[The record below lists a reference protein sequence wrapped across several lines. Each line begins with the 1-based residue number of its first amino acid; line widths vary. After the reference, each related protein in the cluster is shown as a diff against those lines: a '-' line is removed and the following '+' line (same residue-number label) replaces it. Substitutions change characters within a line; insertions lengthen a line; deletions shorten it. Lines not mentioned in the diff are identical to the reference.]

1 MSELH
6 PCPECQRHIRKTE
19 STCPFCGESVSLGHL
34 PAHVLPRKRM
44 GRAATFAF
52 GATVVGATAIV
63 SCSDGSDVDNG
74 VAVYG
79 APPAAGAGGSFGGS
93 AVYGAPPSGSGGT
106 SVGDGGTNN
115 AALYGGAPPGGE
127 AGVGNESSVGGVYG
141 SPPEGGQGGVTTNSG
156 GSPAGAGGQ

>member
-19 STCPFCGESVSLGHL
+19 AECPFCGESVSLGHL
-34 PAHVLPRKRM
+34 PAHALPRRRLS
-44 GRAATFAF
+44 RAATFAF
-52 GATVVGATAIV
+52 GASVVGATAIV
-63 SCSDGSDVDNG
+63 ACSDGSDVDNG

-106 SVGDGGTNN
+106 STSAGEGGTD
-115 AALYGGAPPGGE
+115 AALYGGAPAGGE
-127 AGVGNESSVGGVYG
+127 AAGGAA
-141 SPPEGGQGGVTTNSG
+141 GGGAGGVTTNSG